1 MAAFTNR
8 IERSRSASVDEIT
21 EWPFDENVHAW
32 WVKPGLLAGEYP
44 GSWSPA
50 KAERKLRLLM
60 LNGVDSFVDL
70 TTPMDGQASYR
81 EDMEL
86 AAQITGRQI
95 RHFAHPIPG
104 MGVVDHDGYD
114 RIIARIRGE
123 ITDGR
128 VVYLHSWRGKGRT
141 STVVG
146 CLLIDDGLD
155 YESAIARIAELRA
168 GTRKAIDPC
177 PESPSQHRVLRER
190 ATRR

>member
-1 MAAFTNR
+1 MDETAAW
-8 IERSRSASVDEIT
+8 A
-21 EWPFDENVHAW
+21 FDANVHAW

-44 GSWSPA
+44 GARSPA

-123 ITDGR
+123 IADGR

-155 YESAIARIAELRA
+155 NESAIVRIAELRA
-168 GTRKAIDPC
+168 GTSKAIDPS
-177 PESPSQHRVLRER
+177 PESAAQHQLLRER
-190 ATRR
+190 AARR